1 MRPAN
6 ESTGR
11 HCALVEDFERSPE
24 MLRIHIAEL
33 EFEHR
38 ALDERIAALV
48 QDPDF
53 DQLELRRMKKRKLAV
68 KDTIARLHSLLI
80 PDQPA

>member
-1 MRPAN
+1 
-6 ESTGR
+6 
-11 HCALVEDFERSPE
+11 LVEEFERNPE
-24 MLRIHIAEL
+24 LARIRIAEL

-48 QDPDF
+48 RDPDF
-53 DQLELRRMKKRKLAV
+53 DQVELRRMKKRKLLV
-68 KDTIARLHSLLI
+68 KDTIERLRSGLI